1 MESWASSLV
10 FCTLL
15 TAFTSISPN
24 SAGMKREPRTI
35 PPARSRYPRE
45 RAAGDHVHAGR
56 PAGALLYRDARRAE
70 YDRWQSDH
78 AHANAAGSWI
88 CLDHQILSQQPAAD
102 HLLADD
108 NRQESL
114 HQLHQPAGENHPA
127 NQA

>member
-1 MESWASSLV
+1 MESWDCSLV

-15 TAFTSISPN
+15 TVFTSISPN

-45 RAAGDHVHAGR
+45 RAAGDHVHVVR

-78 AHANAAGSWI
+78 VHANSAGSWI
-88 CLDHQILSQQPAAD
+88 CMNDQILSKEPA
-102 HLLADD
+102 
-108 NRQESL
+108 
-114 HQLHQPAGENHPA
+114 EN
-127 NQA
+127 NM